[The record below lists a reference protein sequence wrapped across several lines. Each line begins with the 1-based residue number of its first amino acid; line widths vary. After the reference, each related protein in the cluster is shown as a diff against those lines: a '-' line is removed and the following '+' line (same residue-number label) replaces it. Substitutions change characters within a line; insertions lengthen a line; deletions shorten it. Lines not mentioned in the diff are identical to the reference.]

1 MSIIPSSGEAYNA
14 FKTIG
19 NSFAGMPARELLKSM
34 RGPGSHSADKEAFQA
49 GIITTAAGL
58 GVAEHIYQT
67 TNDY

>member
-19 NSFAGMPARELLKSM
+19 NSFAGMPARELLKSV
-34 RGPGSHSADKEAFQA
+34 RGGKPA
-49 GIITTAAGL
+49 GPHDAAIAGGITTAAGL
-58 GVAEHIYQT
+58 AIGTHIYNT